1 MNVAGPYPFQTV
13 QPKKSYELATRYIR
27 HKYRHSHV
35 WACGA
40 NGPPDPMEKN
50 RPCIF
55 CLKLNL
61 DHTKI
66 KLRPPPQDVAPLNQK

>member
-1 MNVAGPYPFQTV
+1 MNVAGPYLFQTV

-40 NGPPDPMEKN
+40 NGPPDPMEKKIDY
-50 RPCIF
+50 CIF

-61 DHTKI
+61 DQTKI
-66 KLRPPPQDVAPLNQK
+66 KLRPPPQDVAP